1 MSTGYLSFS
10 EGKYRIIV
18 GGMPICADGTLQNAL
33 LAARSMMVSIK
44 PEAWNG
50 DLGEWVCISTISLTA

>member
-10 EGKYRIIV
+10 KGKYRIIV

-33 LAARSMMVSIK
+33 LAARAMKVSIK

-50 DLGEWVCISTISLTA
+50 DHGEWVHVSTIDFTA

>member
-18 GGMPICADGTLQNAL
+18 GGMPICVDGTLQNAL
-33 LAARSMMVSIK
+33 LAARAMKVSVK

-50 DLGEWVCISTISLTA
+50 DRGEWVHISTIDFAA

>member
-18 GGMPICADGTLQNAL
+18 GGMPICVDGTLQNAL
-33 LAARSMMVSIK
+33 LAARAMKVSVK

-50 DLGEWVCISTISLTA
+50 DRSEWVHISTIDFTA

>member
-1 MSTGYLSFS
+1 MSTGYISFS

-18 GGMPICADGTLQNAL
+18 GGMPICVDGTLQNAL
-33 LAARSMMVSIK
+33 LAARAMKVSVK

-50 DLGEWVCISTISLTA
+50 DLGEWVCISTIDFAA